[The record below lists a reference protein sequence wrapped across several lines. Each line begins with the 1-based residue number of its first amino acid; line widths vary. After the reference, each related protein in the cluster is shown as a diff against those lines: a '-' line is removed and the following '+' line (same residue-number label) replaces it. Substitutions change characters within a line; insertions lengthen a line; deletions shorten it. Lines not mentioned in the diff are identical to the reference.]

1 MMYKLLTI
9 LGLLSLTITITAK
22 TVQAQQGF
30 SIDYICP
37 DLFEGHIFS
46 CPNIPSVH
54 VGLDVHTDAF
64 VGGAELNCKQNHGGV
79 CISPGIEYG
88 RGNESFDGFEEQYSV
103 LQLKAHGRYSIPV
116 NADSSLTVSPLA
128 GPRFY
133 RFSYTDCP
141 FEYECSESILVLDV
155 GAGIQY
161 KNFGADVFT
170 GINGP
175 NFFLRLKY
183 AFGY

>member
-1 MMYKLLTI
+1 MYKI
-9 LGLLSLTITITAK
+9 LMTLSVLILVSMTDLVK
-22 TVQAQQGF
+22 AQEGF
-30 SIDYICP
+30 SIDYMCP

-54 VGLDVHTDAF
+54 LGLDVHTDAI
-64 VGGAELNCKQNHGGV
+64 VGGAELSCMQNHGGV
-79 CISPGIEYG
+79 CVSPGIEYG
-88 RGNESFDGFEEQYSV
+88 RGSESFGGFEENYSV
-103 LQLKAHGRYSIPV
+103 LQLKAHGRYSIPM
-116 NADSSLTVSPLA
+116 NADSSVTVSPLA

-133 RFSYTDCP
+133 RFSYVDCP
-141 FEYECSESILVLDV
+141 FEFDCTENLIVLDV
-155 GAGIQY
+155 GASVQY
-161 KNFGADVFT
+161 KNFGADFFT